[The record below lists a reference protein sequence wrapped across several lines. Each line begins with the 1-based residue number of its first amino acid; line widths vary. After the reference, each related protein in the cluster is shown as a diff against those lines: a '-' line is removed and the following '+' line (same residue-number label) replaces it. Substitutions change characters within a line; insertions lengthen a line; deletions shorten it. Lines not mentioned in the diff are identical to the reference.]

1 MWPLKTVGGEET
13 SGGEFIL
20 SKSHVQCR
28 QKMPAGKS
36 RRTGD
41 ILTLDF
47 RPPELFI
54 QPVDLFQW
62 PELDCCSRGPPSEP
76 LSIGKQG
83 C

>member
-1 MWPLKTVGGEET
+1 MWPLKTVRGEET

-20 SKSHVQCR
+20 SKSHER
-28 QKMPAGKS
+28 YIQKMPVGKS

-62 PELDCCSRGPPSEP
+62 PELDCCSWEPPSEP
-76 LSIGKQG
+76 LSVVKQG